1 MRKKIEDAQGPV
13 TITRNGYDVFVV
25 MKSSEY
31 KAMQAALLK
40 ARLLERVAQA
50 ESEYASGRYIDGED
64 FIDSLKEKYGL

>member
-1 MRKKIEDAQGPV
+1 
-13 TITRNGYDVFVV
+13 
-25 MKSSEY
+25 
-31 KAMQAALLK
+31 MQAALLK